1 MRGVDFRR
9 SGHEAAHHRST
20 FGSGDRSRLLQ
31 RSLCLRPNAKTQRRR
46 APFLAVRWSDLL
58 GDFMF
63 LFEWS
68 LSLFS
73 LALERR
79 LRLRVTVM
87 RNLAAGVATKMRQSD
102 ERLAAGPTS

>member
-1 MRGVDFRR
+1 
-9 SGHEAAHHRST
+9 
-20 FGSGDRSRLLQ
+20 
-31 RSLCLRPNAKTQRRR
+31 
-46 APFLAVRWSDLL
+46 
-58 GDFMF
+58 MF

-87 RNLAAGVATKMRQSD
+87 RNLAAGVATKMRHSD